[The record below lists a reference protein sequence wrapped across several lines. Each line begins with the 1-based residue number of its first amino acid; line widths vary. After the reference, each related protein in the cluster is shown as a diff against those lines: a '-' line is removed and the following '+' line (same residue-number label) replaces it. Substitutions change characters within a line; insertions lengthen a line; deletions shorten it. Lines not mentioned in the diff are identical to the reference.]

1 MAQVVICM
9 LAELGC
15 DSVSHSYYYHKLE
28 VCLNKYKGYL
38 PYFTFEHYFLVAN
51 SEDEISN
58 KCEGFMKMLG
68 MKAGL
73 ANGKTWREI
82 SFWPLWG
89 EGWEGRVEGGG
100 GPFSRQKP

>member
-1 MAQVVICM
+1 M
-9 LAELGC
+9 LEELSG

-38 PYFTFEHYFLVAN
+38 LYVTFEHYFLIAN
-51 SEDEISN
+51 SKDEISN

-73 ANGKTWREI
+73 ANGKT
-82 SFWPLWG
+82 
-89 EGWEGRVEGGG
+89 
-100 GPFSRQKP
+100 